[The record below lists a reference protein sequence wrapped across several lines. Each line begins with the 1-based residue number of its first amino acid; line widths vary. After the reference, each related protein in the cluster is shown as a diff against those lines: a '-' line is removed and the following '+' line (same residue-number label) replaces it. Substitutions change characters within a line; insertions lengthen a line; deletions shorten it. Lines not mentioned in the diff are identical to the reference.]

1 MLVLKIALAAV
12 LVVIIPPLF
21 SAACLWILGTRRR
34 MAKTQTPNA
43 PQSSRT
49 DERSP

>member
-12 LVVIIPPLF
+12 LVVAIPPLF
-21 SAACLWILGTRRR
+21 AAACLCSIGALRR
-34 MAKTQTPNA
+34 MTKRATSNA

-49 DERSP
+49 GAQLP